1 MSRRSEKLVVGQLTV
16 DNANIPFAAVR
27 VKCPGQ
33 CIISRGRNNAQHRPE
48 ALTCGTSSTCS
59 GVRGVRRVR
68 PISRRSGFIWNVLS
82 LWRAAAGQA
91 RSPDASKDRKD
102 RAPTEG
108 ERERE
113 GSRGIPAVNQGV
125 RSSAIPNN
133 PNDTSDAPFGRILG
147 HRTRLGSRRT
157 EKGGHRENEKARH
170 GGGERERNE
179 H

>member
-113 GSRGIPAVNQGV
+113 RGFSGYTC
-125 RSSAIPNN
+125 RK
-133 PNDTSDAPFGRILG
+133 
-147 HRTRLGSRRT
+147 SRRPFIGDPEQSERYERCPLRT
-157 EKGGHRENEKARH
+157 DPRPSHEIRFQTD
-170 GGGERERNE
+170 GERGAPRERE
-179 H
+179 SEARRRREREK